1 MRDLLDIYIEMLHVP
16 LFAGMFP
23 SEECSRSKQIKQGGF
38 PTSCKWGHDSTDR
51 GCNPS
56 YSLLR
61 PFIGI
66 LLDLQLVRAH
76 LQRNKSLYVCL
87 STHIP
92 LCNLHKTRPVID
104 SLTDEQ

>member
-16 LFAGMFP
+16 LFAGMLP

-51 GCNPS
+51 GCNLS

-76 LQRNKSLYVCL
+76 LEGINLYVFASLHTSHFAISTKRGL
-87 STHIP
+87 SS
-92 LCNLHKTRPVID
+92 ID
-104 SLTDEQ
+104 